1 MSFQFFY
8 KNKIYIETKWTN
20 RSFTYILPSYYYITP
35 EVLLFPYKS
44 GGLVNEVAMPI
55 TIRKQ
60 IIFATKWVIK
70 LLKDN
75 LELYQ

>member
-1 MSFQFFY
+1 MSFQFLY
-8 KNKIYIETKWTN
+8 KSKIFIKIKWTN
-20 RSFTYILPSYYYITP
+20 RPSTYILPSYYYITP
-35 EVLLFPYKS
+35 EVLLFPFKS

-75 LELYQ
+75 LG